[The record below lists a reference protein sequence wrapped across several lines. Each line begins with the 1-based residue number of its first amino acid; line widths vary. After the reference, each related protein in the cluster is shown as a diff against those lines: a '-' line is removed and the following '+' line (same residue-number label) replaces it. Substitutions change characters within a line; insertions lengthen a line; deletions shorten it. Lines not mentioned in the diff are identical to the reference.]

1 MTIIV
6 FRLDNKGGIAAIM
19 SSGHSGFANEGQD
32 IVCSAISV
40 LLQTAIFS
48 LQTQYQPEI
57 QYSLEDG
64 YLSFILPEY
73 EVEQAIEVQAI
84 MRHTL
89 LGLMNLA
96 ASYRDY
102 IQLSIQD
109 GIDWLPIYNSLGA
122 AAVLKSLGL
131 IERDYVS
138 N

>member
-1 MTIIV
+1 MTSIV
-6 FRLDNKGGIAAIM
+6 FRLDKGGIAAIT
-19 SSGHSGFANEGQD
+19 SSGHSGFADEGQD

-57 QYSLEDG
+57 QYNLEDG

-73 EVEQAIEVQAI
+73 EGKQAIEVQAI

-102 IQLSIQD
+102 IQLSIQG

-122 AAVLKSLGL
+122 TAVLKSLGL
-131 IERDYVS
+131 AERDYI
-138 N
+138 NN